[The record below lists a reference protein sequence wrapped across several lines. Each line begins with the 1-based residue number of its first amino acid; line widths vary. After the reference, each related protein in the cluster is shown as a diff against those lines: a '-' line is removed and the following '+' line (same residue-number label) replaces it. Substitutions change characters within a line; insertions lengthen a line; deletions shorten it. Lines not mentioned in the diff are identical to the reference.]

1 MVGPLAKV
9 HPMRSRLLIITGC
22 SQGLGLAMVR
32 SFAALSHT
40 ILGCARSAPAI
51 ASLQK
56 EFSAPHA
63 FSVVDVADAAAVES
77 WAGKVLASH
86 GAPDLLLNNAAVIH
100 PNAPLWKVP
109 ADRFNRVIDINV
121 KGLANVL
128 RAFLPAMVNAGKG
141 VIVNFS
147 SGWGRSTSPEVS
159 GYCASKYAVEG
170 LTASLAQELP
180 AGMAAVALN
189 PGVINTAMLQDC
201 FGKESASHY
210 PSAEDWARRAVPF
223 LLQISPKD
231 NGHPLTVP
239 GIPTD

>member
-1 MVGPLAKV
+1 M
-9 HPMRSRLLIITGC
+9 TGC
-22 SQGLGLAMVR
+22 SKGLGLSLVR
-32 SFAALSHT
+32 SFVALGHT
-40 ILGCARSAPAI
+40 VVGCARDVQSM

-56 EFSAPHA
+56 EFGLPHFFTA
-63 FSVVDVADAAAVES
+63 VDVADASAVEA
-77 WAGKVLASH
+77 WAEQVLKKH
-86 GAPDLLLNNAAVIH
+86 GSPDLLLNNAAVIH
-100 PNAPLWKVP
+100 PNAPFWKVP
-109 ADRFNRVIDINV
+109 ADRFNQVIDVNV

-128 RAFLPAMVNAGKG
+128 RAFLPAMVKGKKG

-189 PGVINTAMLQDC
+189 PGIINTEMLQDC
-201 FGKESASHY
+201 LGKESASHY
-210 PSAEDWARRAVPF
+210 PSAERWAKSAVPF
-223 LLQISPKD
+223 LLKLGAKD
-231 NGHPLTVP
+231 NGQPLTIP

>member
-1 MVGPLAKV
+1 VPSK
-9 HPMRSRLLIITGC
+9 LILITGC
-22 SQGLGLAMVR
+22 SKGLGLSLVH
-32 SFAALSHT
+32 SFTALGHT

-51 ASLQK
+51 AALQK
-56 EFSAPHA
+56 EFPAPHS
-63 FSVVDVADAAAVES
+63 FSVVDVADAVAVEA
-77 WAGKVLASH
+77 WAGKVLALH

-100 PNAPLWKVP
+100 PNAPFWKVP
-109 ADRFNRVIDINV
+109 ADRFNRVIDVNV

-128 RAFLPAMVNAGKG
+128 RSFLPAMVKAKKG

-189 PGVINTAMLQDC
+189 PGVINTEMLQDC

-210 PSAEDWARRAVPF
+210 PSAEDWAKRAVPF
-223 LLQISPKD
+223 LLQITPKD

>member
-1 MVGPLAKV
+1 MPSK
-9 HPMRSRLLIITGC
+9 LILVTGC
-22 SQGLGLAMVR
+22 SKGLGLEMVR
-32 SFAALSHT
+32 SFISLGHT
-40 ILGCARSAPAI
+40 VIGCARNTKAI
-51 ASLQK
+51 TSLQK
-56 EFSAPHA
+56 EFPSPHS
-63 FSVVDVADAAAVES
+63 FTVLDVAEASAVET
-77 WAGKVLASH
+77 WAGQVIQKH
-86 GAPDLLLNNAAVIH
+86 GAPNLLLNNAAVIH
-100 PNAPLWKVP
+100 PNAPFWKVP
-109 ADRFNRVIDINV
+109 ADRFNQVIDVNV

-128 RAFLPAMVNAGKG
+128 RSFLPAMVKAKKG

-189 PGVINTAMLQDC
+189 PGVINTEMLQEC

-210 PSAEDWARRAVPF
+210 PDAKQWAKSAVPF
-223 LLQISPKD
+223 LLNLGPKD
-231 NGHPLTVP
+231 NGQPLTVP

>member
-1 MVGPLAKV
+1 MA
-9 HPMRSRLLIITGC
+9 SRLILITGC
-22 SQGLGLAMVR
+22 SKGLGLSMVH
-32 SFAALSHT
+32 SFVSLGHT
-40 ILGCARSAPAI
+40 VVGCARKTTAI
-51 ASLQK
+51 SSIQK
-56 EFSAPHA
+56 EFGSRH
-63 FSVVDVADAAAVES
+63 FFTTVDVADASAVET
-77 WAGKVLASH
+77 WAGQVIPKH

-100 PNAPLWKVP
+100 PNGPFWQVP
-109 ADRFNRVIDINV
+109 AERFNQVIDVNV

-128 RAFLPAMVNAGKG
+128 RAFLPAMVKAKKG

-189 PGVINTAMLQDC
+189 PGIINTEMLQDC
-201 FGKESASHY
+201 FGKESASLY
-210 PSAEDWARRAVPF
+210 PSAQQWAVSAVPF
-223 LLQISPKD
+223 LLKLGPKD
-231 NGHPLTVP
+231 NGKPLTVP

>member
-1 MVGPLAKV
+1 MP
-9 HPMRSRLLIITGC
+9 SQLILITGC
-22 SQGLGLAMVR
+22 SKGLGLSLVR
-32 SFAALSHT
+32 SFAALGHT
-40 ILGCARSAPAI
+40 IIGCARSAPAI
-51 ASLQK
+51 SALQK
-56 EFSAPHA
+56 EFPAPHSFA
-63 FSVVDVADAAAVES
+63 VVDVSDALAVET
-77 WAGKVLASH
+77 WAAKVLASH
-86 GAPDLLLNNAAVIH
+86 GAPDLILNNAAVIH
-100 PNAPLWKVP
+100 PNAPFWKVP
-109 ADRFNRVIDINV
+109 ADRFNRVIDVNV

-128 RAFLPAMVNAGKG
+128 RSFLPAMVKAKKG

-180 AGMAAVALN
+180 AGMVAVALN
-189 PGVINTAMLQDC
+189 PGIINTEMLQDC

-210 PSAEDWARRAVPF
+210 PSAEEWAKRAVPF
-223 LLQISPKD
+223 LLKIGPKD

>member
-1 MVGPLAKV
+1 MASK
-9 HPMRSRLLIITGC
+9 LILITGC
-22 SQGLGLAMVR
+22 SKGLGLEMVR
-32 SFAALSHT
+32 SFTALGPT
-40 ILGCARSAPAI
+40 VIGCARNAKAM
-51 ASLQK
+51 ADLQR
-56 EFSAPHA
+56 ELGSPHSFTA
-63 FSVVDVADAAAVES
+63 VDVADASAVKT
-77 WAGKVLASH
+77 WAGQVQEKY

-100 PNAPLWKVP
+100 PNAPFWKVP
-109 ADRFNRVIDINV
+109 ADRFDQVIDVNV

-128 RAFLPAMVNAGKG
+128 RTFLPAMVKLKKG

-189 PGVINTAMLQDC
+189 PGIINTEMLQDC
-201 FGKESASHY
+201 FGRESASHY
-210 PSAEDWARRAVPF
+210 PDANQWAKSAVPF
-223 LLQISPKD
+223 LLKLGPKD
-231 NGHPLTVP
+231 NGKPLTVP

>member
-1 MVGPLAKV
+1 MPSK
-9 HPMRSRLLIITGC
+9 LILITGC
-22 SQGLGLAMVR
+22 SKGLGLAMVR
-32 SFAALSHT
+32 SFTALGHT
-40 ILGCARSAPAI
+40 VIGCARNAKAM
-51 ASLQK
+51 ADLQK
-56 EFSAPHA
+56 EFGSPHS
-63 FSVVDVADAAAVES
+63 FTTVDVANAANVQA
-77 WAGKVLASH
+77 WADQILQRHA
-86 GAPDLLLNNAAVIH
+86 APDLLLNNAAVIH
-100 PNAPLWKVP
+100 PNAPFWEVSS
-109 ADRFNRVIDINV
+109 DRFNQVIDVNV

-128 RAFLPAMVNAGKG
+128 RAFLPAMVKAKKG

-189 PGVINTAMLQDC
+189 PGIINTEMLQDC

-210 PSAEDWARRAVPF
+210 PDAVQWAKSAVPF
-223 LLQISPKD
+223 LLKIGPKN
-231 NGHPLTVP
+231 NGQPLTVP

>member
-1 MVGPLAKV
+1 MP
-9 HPMRSRLLIITGC
+9 SRLILITGC
-22 SQGLGLAMVR
+22 SKGLGLSMVR
-32 SFAALSHT
+32 SFAALGHT
-40 ILGCARSAPAI
+40 VVGCARSAPAI
-51 ASLQK
+51 SALQK
-56 EFSAPHA
+56 EFPAPHSFA
-63 FSVVDVADAAAVES
+63 VADVTDAAAVET
-77 WAGKVLASH
+77 WAAQVIASH

-109 ADRFNRVIDINV
+109 ADRFNRVIDVNV

-128 RAFLPAMVNAGKG
+128 RSFLPAMVKTKKG

-180 AGMAAVALN
+180 AGMAAVALT
-189 PGVINTAMLQDC
+189 PGVINTEMLQDC

-210 PSAEDWARRAVPF
+210 PSAEEWAKRAVPF
-223 LLQISPKD
+223 LLKIGPKD

>member
-1 MVGPLAKV
+1 
-9 HPMRSRLLIITGC
+9 
-22 SQGLGLAMVR
+22 MVR
-32 SFAALSHT
+32 SFAALGHT
-40 ILGCARSAPAI
+40 VIGCARSASAI
-51 ASLQK
+51 TSLQK
-56 EFSAPHA
+56 EFPAPHSFA
-63 FSVVDVADAAAVES
+63 VADVTDAAAVET
-77 WAGKVLASH
+77 WAAQVIASH

-109 ADRFNRVIDINV
+109 ADRFNRVIDVNV

-128 RAFLPAMVNAGKG
+128 RSFLPAMVKAKKG
-141 VIVNFS
+141 LIVNFS

-189 PGVINTAMLQDC
+189 PGVINTEMLQDC

-210 PSAEDWARRAVPF
+210 PSAEEWAKRAVPF
-223 LLQISPKD
+223 LLKIGPKD
-231 NGHPLTVP
+231 NGHPLTIP

>member
-1 MVGPLAKV
+1 MP
-9 HPMRSRLLIITGC
+9 PRLILITGC
-22 SQGLGLAMVR
+22 SKGLGLALVR
-32 SFAALSHT
+32 SFVALGHT
-40 ILGCARSAPAI
+40 VIGCARSARAM
-51 ASLQK
+51 ADLQK
-56 EFSAPHA
+56 QFGSPHS
-63 FSVVDVADAAAVES
+63 FTTVDVADARAVES
-77 WAGKVLASH
+77 WADQILQKHA
-86 GAPDLLLNNAAVIH
+86 APDLLLNNAAVIH
-100 PNAPLWKVP
+100 PNAPFWKVP
-109 ADRFNRVIDINV
+109 ADRFNRVIDVNV

-128 RAFLPAMVNAGKG
+128 RAFLPAMVKAKKG

-189 PGVINTAMLQDC
+189 PGIINTEMLQDC

-210 PSAEDWARRAVPF
+210 PDAAQWAKCAVPF
-223 LLQISPKD
+223 LLKLGPKD
-231 NGHPLTVP
+231 NGHPLTIP

>member
-1 MVGPLAKV
+1 MP
-9 HPMRSRLLIITGC
+9 SRLILITGC
-22 SQGLGLAMVR
+22 SKGLGFSMVR
-32 SFAALSHT
+32 SFAALGHT
-40 ILGCARSAPAI
+40 VIGCARSAPAI
-51 ASLQK
+51 SALQK
-56 EFSAPHA
+56 EFPAPHSFA
-63 FSVVDVADAAAVES
+63 VVDVSDAAAIEA
-77 WAGKVLASH
+77 WATKVIASH

-109 ADRFNRVIDINV
+109 ADRFNRVIDVNV

-128 RAFLPAMVNAGKG
+128 RSFLPAMVKAKKG
-141 VIVNFS
+141 LIVNFS

-189 PGVINTAMLQDC
+189 PGVINTEMLQDC

-210 PSAEDWARRAVPF
+210 PSAEEWAKRAVPF
-223 LLQISPKD
+223 LLEIGPKD

>member
-1 MVGPLAKV
+1 VASK
-9 HPMRSRLLIITGC
+9 LILITGC
-22 SQGLGLAMVR
+22 SKGLGLAMVR
-32 SFAALSHT
+32 SFAALGHT
-40 ILGCARSAPAI
+40 IIGCARSTPAI

-56 EFSAPHA
+56 EFPAPHSFA
-63 FSVVDVADAAAVES
+63 EVDVSDASAVEA
-77 WAGKVLASH
+77 WAGNIIASH

-100 PNAPLWKVP
+100 PNAPFWKVP
-109 ADRFNRVIDINV
+109 VDRFDRVIDVNV

-128 RAFLPAMVNAGKG
+128 RSFLPAMVKAKKG
-141 VIVNFS
+141 VVVNFS

-170 LTASLAQELP
+170 LTSSLAQELP
-180 AGMAAVALN
+180 VGMAAVALN
-189 PGVINTAMLQDC
+189 PGVINTEMLQDC

-210 PSAEDWARRAVPF
+210 PSAEEWAKRAVPF
-223 LLQISPKD
+223 LLQIGPKD

>member
-1 MVGPLAKV
+1 MA
-9 HPMRSRLLIITGC
+9 RSL
-22 SQGLGLAMVR
+22 
-32 SFAALSHT
+32 AALGHT
-40 ILGCARSAPAI
+40 VVGCARNAKAMVDLGKEFGSPHSFTALDVSDAPAVEMW
-51 ASLQK
+51 ADQVMQK
-56 EFSAPHA
+56 
-63 FSVVDVADAAAVES
+63 
-77 WAGKVLASH
+77 H

-100 PNAPLWKVP
+100 PNAPFWKVP
-109 ADRFNRVIDINV
+109 ADRFNNVIDVNV

-128 RAFLPAMVNAGKG
+128 RAFLPAMVKTKKG

-189 PGVINTAMLQDC
+189 PGIINTEMLQDC

-210 PSAEDWARRAVPF
+210 PDARQWAKSAVPF
-223 LLQISPKD
+223 LLKLGPKD
-231 NGHPLTVP
+231 NGQPVTVP

>member
-1 MVGPLAKV
+1 MPLK
-9 HPMRSRLLIITGC
+9 LILITGC
-22 SQGLGLAMVR
+22 SKGLGLSMVR
-32 SFAALSHT
+32 SFAALGHT
-40 ILGCARSAPAI
+40 IIGCARSAPAI
-51 ASLQK
+51 SALQK
-56 EFSAPHA
+56 EFPAPHS
-63 FSVVDVADAAAVES
+63 FSVVDVSDAAAVET
-77 WAGKVLASH
+77 WAAQAIASH

-109 ADRFNRVIDINV
+109 AERFNRVIDVNV

-128 RAFLPAMVNAGKG
+128 RSFLPAMVKAKKG

-189 PGVINTAMLQDC
+189 PGVINTEMLQDC

-210 PSAEDWARRAVPF
+210 PSAEDWAKRAVPF
-223 LLQISPKD
+223 LLKIGPKD

>member
-1 MVGPLAKV
+1 VASK
-9 HPMRSRLLIITGC
+9 LILITGC
-22 SQGLGLAMVR
+22 SKGLGLAMVR
-32 SFAALSHT
+32 SFTALGHT
-40 ILGCARSAPAI
+40 VVGCARNAKDMAD
-51 ASLQK
+51 LQQ
-56 EFSAPHA
+56 EFGSPH
-63 FSVVDVADAAAVES
+63 FFKGVDVAEASAVEA
-77 WAGKVLASH
+77 WADQVLQKQ

-100 PNAPLWKVP
+100 PNGPFWKVP
-109 ADRFNRVIDINV
+109 ADRFNRVIDVNV

-128 RAFLPAMVNAGKG
+128 RSFLPAMVKAKKG

-189 PGVINTAMLQDC
+189 PGIINTEMLQDC
-201 FGKESASHY
+201 FGEESASHY
-210 PSAEDWARRAVPF
+210 PDAAQWAKSAVPF
-223 LLQISPKD
+223 LLKIGPKD
-231 NGHPLTVP
+231 NGQPLTVP

>member
-1 MVGPLAKV
+1 
-9 HPMRSRLLIITGC
+9 
-22 SQGLGLAMVR
+22 MVR
-32 SFAALSHT
+32 SFAALGHT
-40 ILGCARSAPAI
+40 VIGCARSNAAI
-51 ASLQK
+51 SALQK
-56 EFSAPHA
+56 EFPAPHTFA
-63 FSVVDVADAAAVES
+63 VVDVSDAAAVET
-77 WAGKVLASH
+77 WATKMIASH
-86 GAPDLLLNNAAVIH
+86 GAPVLLLNNAAVIH

-109 ADRFNRVIDINV
+109 AERFNWVIDVNV

-128 RAFLPAMVNAGKG
+128 RSFLPAMVKAKKG

-189 PGVINTAMLQDC
+189 PGVINTEMLQDC

-210 PSAEDWARRAVPF
+210 PSAEEWAKRAVPF
-223 LLQISPKD
+223 LLKIGPKD

>member
-1 MVGPLAKV
+1 VPSK
-9 HPMRSRLLIITGC
+9 LILITGC
-22 SQGLGLAMVR
+22 SKGLGLSLVH
-32 SFAALSHT
+32 SFTALGHT

-51 ASLQK
+51 TALQK
-56 EFSAPHA
+56 EFPAPHS

-77 WAGKVLASH
+77 WAGKVLASR

-100 PNAPLWKVP
+100 PNAPFWKVP
-109 ADRFNRVIDINV
+109 ADRFNRVIDVNV

-128 RAFLPAMVNAGKG
+128 RSFLPAMVKAKKG

-180 AGMAAVALN
+180 ASMAAVALN
-189 PGVINTAMLQDC
+189 PGIINTEMLQDC

-210 PSAEDWARRAVPF
+210 PSAEDWAKRAVPF
-223 LLQISPKD
+223 LLQITPKD

>member
-1 MVGPLAKV
+1 MP
-9 HPMRSRLLIITGC
+9 SRLILITGC
-22 SQGLGLAMVR
+22 SKGLGFSMVR
-32 SFAALSHT
+32 SFAALGHT
-40 ILGCARSAPAI
+40 VIGCARSAPAI
-51 ASLQK
+51 SALQK
-56 EFSAPHA
+56 EFPAPHSFA
-63 FSVVDVADAAAVES
+63 VADVTDAAAVET
-77 WAGKVLASH
+77 WAAQVIASH

-109 ADRFNRVIDINV
+109 ADRFNRVIDVNV
-121 KGLANVL
+121 KGVANVL
-128 RAFLPAMVNAGKG
+128 RSFLPAMVKAKKG

-180 AGMAAVALN
+180 GGMAAVALN
-189 PGVINTAMLQDC
+189 PGVINTEMLQDC

-210 PSAEDWARRAVPF
+210 PSAEEWAKRAVPF
-223 LLQISPKD
+223 LLKIGPKD

>member
-1 MVGPLAKV
+1 VASK
-9 HPMRSRLLIITGC
+9 LILITGC
-22 SQGLGLAMVR
+22 SKGLGLALVR
-32 SFAALSHT
+32 SFVSLGQT
-40 ILGCARSAPAI
+40 VIGCARSAKAI
-51 ASLQK
+51 ASLEK
-56 EFSAPHA
+56 EFGSPHSFTA
-63 FSVVDVADAAAVES
+63 VDVADARAVES
-77 WAGKVLASH
+77 WANQILQKH

-100 PNAPLWKVP
+100 PNAPFWKVP
-109 ADRFNRVIDINV
+109 VDRFNQVIDVNV

-128 RAFLPAMVNAGKG
+128 RSFLPAMVKAKKG

-189 PGVINTAMLQDC
+189 PGIINTEMLQDC

-210 PSAEDWARRAVPF
+210 PDAVQWAKSAVPF
-223 LLQISPKD
+223 LLKIGPKD

>member
-1 MVGPLAKV
+1 MPA
-9 HPMRSRLLIITGC
+9 RLILITGC
-22 SQGLGLAMVR
+22 SKGLGLEMVR
-32 SFAALSHT
+32 SFTALGHT
-40 ILGCARSAPAI
+40 VIGCARNAKAM
-51 ASLQK
+51 ADLQK
-56 EFSAPHA
+56 EFGSPHSFTA
-63 FSVVDVADAAAVES
+63 VDVAEASAVEA
-77 WAGKVLASH
+77 WADQVLQKQ

-100 PNAPLWKVP
+100 PNAPFWKVP
-109 ADRFNRVIDINV
+109 TDRFNRVIDVNV

-128 RAFLPAMVNAGKG
+128 RAFLPAMVKTKKG

-180 AGMAAVALN
+180 AGMTAVALN
-189 PGVINTAMLQDC
+189 PGIINTEMLQDC

-210 PSAEDWARRAVPF
+210 PDAVQWAKSAVPF
-223 LLQISPKD
+223 LLRIGPKD
-231 NGHPLTVP
+231 NGQPLTVP

>member
-1 MVGPLAKV
+1 MALK
-9 HPMRSRLLIITGC
+9 LILITGC
-22 SQGLGLAMVR
+22 SKGLGLALVR
-32 SFAALSHT
+32 SFTALGHT
-40 ILGCARSAPAI
+40 VIGCARNAKAI

-56 EFSAPHA
+56 EFPSPHS
-63 FSVVDVADAAAVES
+63 FTVVDVADASAVEA
-77 WAGKVLASH
+77 WAAQVVQKH
-86 GAPDLLLNNAAVIH
+86 GAPDLLLNNAAIIH
-100 PNAPLWKVP
+100 PNARFWKVP
-109 ADRFNRVIDINV
+109 ADRFNQVIDVNV

-128 RAFLPAMVNAGKG
+128 RAFLSAMVKAKKG

-180 AGMAAVALN
+180 ASMAAVALN
-189 PGVINTAMLQDC
+189 PGIINTEMLQDC

-210 PSAEDWARRAVPF
+210 PSAAHWAKSAVPF
-223 LLQISPKD
+223 LLKIGPKD
-231 NGHPLTVP
+231 NGQPLTVP

>member
-1 MVGPLAKV
+1 MASK
-9 HPMRSRLLIITGC
+9 LILITGC
-22 SQGLGLAMVR
+22 SKGLGLAMVR
-32 SFAALSHT
+32 SFTALGHT
-40 ILGCARSAPAI
+40 IIGCARSAPAI
-51 ASLQK
+51 SALQK
-56 EFSAPHA
+56 EFPAPHSFA
-63 FSVVDVADAAAVES
+63 VVDVSDSSAVET
-77 WAGKVLASH
+77 WAAKVLASH
-86 GAPDLLLNNAAVIH
+86 GAPDLILNNAAVIH
-100 PNAPLWKVP
+100 PNAPFWKVP
-109 ADRFNRVIDINV
+109 AERFNRVIDVNV

-128 RAFLPAMVNAGKG
+128 RSFLPAMVKTRKG

-180 AGMAAVALN
+180 AGIAAVALN
-189 PGVINTAMLQDC
+189 PGVINTEMLQDC

-210 PSAEDWARRAVPF
+210 PSAEEWARRAVPF
-223 LLQISPKD
+223 LLKISSKD

>member
-1 MVGPLAKV
+1 MA
-9 HPMRSRLLIITGC
+9 RSL
-22 SQGLGLAMVR
+22 
-32 SFAALSHT
+32 AALGHT
-40 ILGCARSAPAI
+40 VVGCARNAKAMVDLEKECGSPHSFTALDVSDAR
-51 ASLQK
+51 AVEMWADQVLQK
-56 EFSAPHA
+56 
-63 FSVVDVADAAAVES
+63 
-77 WAGKVLASH
+77 H
-86 GAPDLLLNNAAVIH
+86 GTPDLLLNNAAVIH
-100 PNAPLWKVP
+100 PNAPFWKVP
-109 ADRFNRVIDINV
+109 ADRFNNVIDVNV

-128 RAFLPAMVNAGKG
+128 RAFLPAMVKTKKG

-189 PGVINTAMLQDC
+189 PGIINTEMLQDC

-210 PSAEDWARRAVPF
+210 PDARQWAKSAVPF
-223 LLQISPKD
+223 LLKLGPKD
-231 NGHPLTVP
+231 NGQPVTVP

>member
-1 MVGPLAKV
+1 
-9 HPMRSRLLIITGC
+9 
-22 SQGLGLAMVR
+22 MVR
-32 SFAALSHT
+32 SFAALGHT
-40 ILGCARSAPAI
+40 MIGCARSAPAI

-56 EFSAPHA
+56 EFPAPHSFA
-63 FSVVDVADAAAVES
+63 VVDVSDAAAVEA
-77 WAGKVLASH
+77 WATKMIASH
-86 GAPDLLLNNAAVIH
+86 GAPVLLLNNAAVIH

-109 ADRFNRVIDINV
+109 AERFNRVIDVNV

-128 RAFLPAMVNAGKG
+128 RSFLPAMVKTKKG
-141 VIVNFS
+141 VVVNFS

-189 PGVINTAMLQDC
+189 PGVINTEMLQDC

-210 PSAEDWARRAVPF
+210 PSAEDWAKRAVPF
-223 LLQISPKD
+223 LLKIGPKD

-239 GIPTD
+239 GSPTD

>member
-1 MVGPLAKV
+1 
-9 HPMRSRLLIITGC
+9 
-22 SQGLGLAMVR
+22 
-32 SFAALSHT
+32 
-40 ILGCARSAPAI
+40 
-51 ASLQK
+51 
-56 EFSAPHA
+56 
-63 FSVVDVADAAAVES
+63 VDVADARAVEA
-77 WAGKVLASH
+77 WADQILQKH

-100 PNAPLWKVP
+100 PNAPFWKVP
-109 ADRFNRVIDINV
+109 ANQFNQVIDVNV

-128 RAFLPAMVNAGKG
+128 RAFLPAMVKVRKG

-189 PGVINTAMLQDC
+189 PGIINTEMLQDC

-210 PSAEDWARRAVPF
+210 PDAAQWAKSAVPF
-223 LLQISPKD
+223 LLRLGPKD

>member
-1 MVGPLAKV
+1 MP
-9 HPMRSRLLIITGC
+9 SRLILITGC
-22 SQGLGLAMVR
+22 SKGLGLSMVR
-32 SFAALSHT
+32 SFAALGHT
-40 ILGCARSAPAI
+40 VIGCARSASAI
-51 ASLQK
+51 AALQK
-56 EFSAPHA
+56 EFPAPHS
-63 FSVVDVADAAAVES
+63 FSVVDVAEAAAVEA
-77 WAGKVLASH
+77 WATKVIASH

-109 ADRFNRVIDINV
+109 ADRFNRVIDVNV

-128 RAFLPAMVNAGKG
+128 RSFLPAMVKAKKG
-141 VIVNFS
+141 LIVNFS

-180 AGMAAVALN
+180 GGMAAVALN
-189 PGVINTAMLQDC
+189 PGVINTEMLQDC

-210 PSAEDWARRAVPF
+210 PSAEEWAKRAVPF
-223 LLQISPKD
+223 LLKIGPKD
-231 NGHPLTVP
+231 NGHSLTVP

>member
-1 MVGPLAKV
+1 
-9 HPMRSRLLIITGC
+9 MRSRLLIITGC

-128 RAFLPAMVNAGKG
+128 RAFLPAMVNARQG

>member
-1 MVGPLAKV
+1 
-9 HPMRSRLLIITGC
+9 
-22 SQGLGLAMVR
+22 MVR
-32 SFAALSHT
+32 SFTALGHT
-40 ILGCARSAPAI
+40 VIGCARSAKAVDG
-51 ASLQK
+51 LQK
-56 EFSAPHA
+56 EFGSPHS
-63 FSVVDVADAAAVES
+63 FISLDVADARAVDA
-77 WAGKVLASH
+77 WADQILQRH

-100 PNAPLWKVP
+100 PNAPFWKVP
-109 ADRFNRVIDINV
+109 ADRFNQVIDVNV

-128 RAFLPAMVNAGKG
+128 RAFMPAMVKARKG

-180 AGMAAVALN
+180 ASMAAVALN
-189 PGVINTAMLQDC
+189 PGIINTEMLQDC

-210 PSAEDWARRAVPF
+210 PDADQWAKSAVPF
-223 LLQISPKD
+223 LLQLGPKD